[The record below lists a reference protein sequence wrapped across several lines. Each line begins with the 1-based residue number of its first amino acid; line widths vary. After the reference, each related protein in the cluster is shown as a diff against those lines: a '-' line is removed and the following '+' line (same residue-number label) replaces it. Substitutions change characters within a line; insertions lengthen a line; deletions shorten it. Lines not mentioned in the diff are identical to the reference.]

1 MKISKYIDHTLL
13 KPDATEKEILKLIE
27 EAKTYDFASVC
38 INTSWAKLANNQLK
52 DSNVNVCVVVGFPL
66 GAASAE
72 SKVYETKIAVEDG
85 ADEVDMVIA
94 IGQLKSGNE
103 DYVREEIK
111 KIVEASGDKLVKVI
125 IETCLLTDKE
135 KVRACILAKEA
146 GADFVKTS
154 TGFSK
159 GGANAHDV
167 KLMRETVGDDMG
179 VKASGGIHTKEEM
192 LEMINN
198 GASRIGAS
206 CGIELKKSYKQRRN
220 LYAYERY

>member
-1 MKISKYIDHTLL
+1 MLFRS
-13 KPDATEKEILKLIE
+13 
-27 EAKTYDFASVC
+27 
-38 INTSWAKLANNQLK
+38 
-52 DSNVNVCVVVGFPL
+52 FPL

>member
-159 GGANAHDV
+159 EIGRAHV
-167 KLMRETVGDDMG
+167 
-179 VKASGGIHTKEEM
+179 
-192 LEMINN
+192 
-198 GASRIGAS
+198 
-206 CGIELKKSYKQRRN
+206 
-220 LYAYERY
+220 

>member
-27 EAKTYDFASVC
+27 EAKIYDFASVC
-38 INTSWAKLANNQLK
+38 INTSWVKLAHNQLK

-66 GAASAE
+66 GAASIE
-72 SKVYETKIAVEDG
+72 SKVYETKIAIEDG

-103 DYVREEIK
+103 DYVREEIQ
-111 KIVEASGDKLVKVI
+111 KIVEASGEKLVKVI
-125 IETCLLTDKE
+125 IETCLLSDEE

-146 GADFVKTS
+146 GADYVKTS
-154 TGFSK
+154 TGFAK
-159 GGANAHDV
+159 GGAKAHDV
-167 KLMRETVGDDMG
+167 KLMRETVGDNMG
-179 VKASGGIHTKEEM
+179 VKASGGIHAKEEM
-192 LEMINN
+192 LDMIKN

-206 CGIELKKSYKQRRN
+206 CGIELIK
-220 LYAYERY
+220 

>member
-1 MKISKYIDHTLL
+1 MKTSKYIDHTLL
-13 KPDATEKEILKLIE
+13 KPDSTEKEILNIIE

-38 INTSWAKLANNQLK
+38 INPSWVKLAHKQLK
-52 DSNVNVCVVVGFPL
+52 DSNVNVCVVIGFPL
-66 GAASAE
+66 GATSIA
-72 SKVYETKIAVEDG
+72 SKVYETKVAIEDG

-111 KIVEASGDKLVKVI
+111 NVVEASGNKLVKVI
-125 IETCLLTDKE
+125 IETCLLTDEE

-146 GADFVKTS
+146 GANYVKTS

-159 GGANAHDV
+159 GGATAHDV

-192 LEMINN
+192 LDMIKN

-206 CGIELKKSYKQRRN
+206 CGIELIK
-220 LYAYERY
+220 